1 MEALAM
7 LVLIGV
13 VGVIVLPPLFRR
25 SGSAPA
31 RGATVAEQTR
41 QRDRAADVLR
51 ELEFDHA
58 TGKLADD
65 DYRTLRARYETVA
78 AAAVG
83 AAAPAPLRPRA
94 DGPRDRLEAEILAA
108 RRARRFCAGCG
119 TALPRAAR
127 YCPAC
132 GATVEGPVAEES
144 V

>member
-25 SGSAPA
+25 SAPA
-31 RGATVAEQTR
+31 PAGGTTVAEQGR
-41 QRDRAADVLR
+41 ERDRAADGLR

-65 DYRTLRARYETVA
+65 DYQTLRARYEPA
-78 AAAVG
+78 A
-83 AAAPAPLRPRA
+83 AAAPAPRRSRV
-94 DGPRDRLEAEILAA
+94 DGLTDRLEGEILAA

-119 TALPRAAR
+119 TALPKAAR
-127 YCPAC
+127 FCPGC
-132 GATVEGPVAEES
+132 GAAAEEPA
-144 V
+144 